1 MEFQVHLSD
10 PNLRH
15 VLVRWA
21 RSAGWTHGPDHWAV
35 DRDLPVVAP
44 AGPEHFGA
52 DFREA
57 VRRLLGASELTD
69 RPLQPCF
76 YSNRVVRVISR
87 GDTCSRSTEAG

>member
-10 PNLRH
+10 PSLRH

-87 GDTCSRSTEAG
+87 GDTCSPSPQAG